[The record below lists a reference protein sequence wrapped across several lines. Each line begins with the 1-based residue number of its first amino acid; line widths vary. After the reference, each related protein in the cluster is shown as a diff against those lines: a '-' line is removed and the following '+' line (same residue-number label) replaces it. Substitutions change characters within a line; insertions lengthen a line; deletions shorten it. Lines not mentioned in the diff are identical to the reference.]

1 MLRTIVGHRSILS
14 FMLSCGTGYALLK
27 RYPFPADDPVLQ
39 LILLSRP
46 WLFLCLHQSYEA
58 MLFSTPLIAFSSA
71 FALLYIFAV
80 NSEPS
85 SVRNPLP
92 GYPHPAGRD
101 RLFLV
106 VGGADQGRH
115 CQGIAIPDS
124 PDVGGG
130 ENSGN

>member
-27 RYPFPADDPVLQ
+27 RHPFPANDAALQ

-46 WLFLCLHQSYEA
+46 WLFMCLQLTYEA

-80 NSEPS
+80 KSEPS
-85 SVRNPLP
+85 LVRNPLP
-92 GYPHPAGRD
+92 EYPHPAGRNQ
-101 RLFLV
+101 LFLV
-106 VGGADQGRH
+106 V
-115 CQGIAIPDS
+115 
-124 PDVGGG
+124 
-130 ENSGN
+130 